1 MNLRKRQKA
10 TVEVHTSALND
21 IMFFLMLFFLLA
33 SAVVNPQVVKL
44 LLPRSDSGQQSTAQ
58 KTVTVSITE
67 NLEYLVEKQK
77 VTLETMKQTIETYQ
91 QASPDLTLVLYV
103 ARGVSIE
110 NTMAVFDVANQLKL
124 KVVLAVEPK
133 KNNDLPQRRK

>member
-1 MNLRKRQKA
+1 MNLRKRNKG

-44 LLPRSDSGQQSTAQ
+44 LLPRSESGQQSSAQ
-58 KTVTVSITE
+58 KTVTVSIDE
-67 NLEYLVEKQK
+67 NLKYFVEKQQ
-77 VTLETMKQTIETYQ
+77 VTLENMKASIETYQ
-91 QASPDLTLVLYV
+91 RASPDLTLVLYV

-110 NTMAVFDVANQLKL
+110 NTMTVFDVANQLKL

-133 KNNDLPQRRK
+133 K

>member
-1 MNLRKRQKA
+1 MNLRKRQKS

-21 IMFFLMLFFLLA
+21 IMFFLLLFFLLA

-44 LLPRSDSGQQSTAQ
+44 LLPRSESGKQSTAQ
-58 KTVTVSITE
+58 KTVTVSISE
-67 NLEYLVEKQK
+67 KLEYFVEK
-77 VTLETMKQTIETYQ
+77 KQVSLADLRAAVETYQ
-91 QASPDLTLVLYV
+91 KASPDLTLVLYV

-110 NTMAVFDVANQLKL
+110 NTMQVFDVANQLKL

-133 KNNDLPQRRK
+133 K

>member
-1 MNLRKRQKA
+1 MNLRKRNKG

-21 IMFFLMLFFLLA
+21 IMFFLLLFFLLA

-44 LLPRSDSGQQSTAQ
+44 LLPRSESGQQSSAQ
-58 KTVTVSITE
+58 KTVTVSIDE
-67 NLEYLVEKQK
+67 KLNYFVDKQK
-77 VTLETMKQTIETYQ
+77 VSLDQMQPMIEKLQ
-91 QASPDLTLVLYV
+91 KASPDLTIVLYV

-110 NTMAVFDVANQLKL
+110 NTMQVFDVANKLKL

-133 KNNDLPQRRK
+133 K

>member
-1 MNLRKRQKA
+1 MNLRKRQKG

-44 LLPRSDSGQQSTAQ
+44 LLPRSESGQQSTAQ
-58 KTVTVSITE
+58 KTVTVSIDE
-67 NLEYLVEKQK
+67 NLKYFVEKEP
-77 VTLETMKQTIETYQ
+77 VTLEGLRAAIETYQ
-91 QASPDLTLVLYV
+91 KASPDLTLVLYV

-110 NTMAVFDVANQLKL
+110 NTMLVFDVANQLKL

-133 KNNDLPQRRK
+133 K

>member
-1 MNLRKRQKA
+1 MNLRKRNKG

-21 IMFFLMLFFLLA
+21 IMFFLLLFFLLA

-44 LLPRSDSGQQSTAQ
+44 LLPRSESGQQSSAQ
-58 KTVTVSITE
+58 KTVTVSIDE
-67 NLEYLVEKQK
+67 KLNYFVDKQK
-77 VTLETMKQTIETYQ
+77 VSLDQMQATVETYQ
-91 QASPDLTLVLYV
+91 KASPDLTIVLYV

-110 NTMAVFDVANQLKL
+110 NTMQVFDVANKLKL

-133 KNNDLPQRRK
+133 K

>member
-1 MNLRKRQKA
+1 MNLRKRNKG

-21 IMFFLMLFFLLA
+21 IMFFLLLFFLLA

-44 LLPRSDSGQQSTAQ
+44 LLPRSESGQQSSAQ
-58 KTVTVSITE
+58 KTVTVSIDE
-67 NLEYLVEKQK
+67 KLNYFVEKQQ
-77 VTLETMKQTIETYQ
+77 VTLDNLQSVVENYQ
-91 QASPDLTLVLYV
+91 KDSPDLTIVLYV

-110 NTMAVFDVANQLKL
+110 NTMQVFDVANKLKL

-133 KNNDLPQRRK
+133 K

>member
-1 MNLRKRQKA
+1 MNLRKRNKG

-21 IMFFLMLFFLLA
+21 IMFFLLLFFLLA

-44 LLPRSDSGQQSTAQ
+44 LLPRSESGQQSSAQ
-58 KTVTVSITE
+58 KTVTISIDE
-67 NLEYLVEKQK
+67 KLNYFVDKQK
-77 VTLETMKQTIETYQ
+77 VTLDQMQRTVETYQ
-91 QASPDLTLVLYV
+91 KASPDLTIVLYV

-110 NTMAVFDVANQLKL
+110 NTMQVFDVANKLKL

-133 KNNDLPQRRK
+133 K

>member
-1 MNLRKRQKA
+1 MNLRKRNKA

-44 LLPRSDSGQQSTAQ
+44 LLPRSESGQQSNAQ
-58 KTVTVSITE
+58 KTVTVSIDDQL
-67 NLEYLVEKQK
+67 NYFVEKEP
-77 VTLETMKQTIETYQ
+77 VTLENLKAAVETYQ
-91 QASPDLTLVLYV
+91 KASPDLTIVLYV

-110 NTMAVFDVANQLKL
+110 NTMQVFDVANQLKL

-133 KNNDLPQRRK
+133 K

>member
-1 MNLRKRQKA
+1 MNLRKRNKA
-10 TVEVHTSALND
+10 SVEVHTSALND

-44 LLPRSDSGQQSTAQ
+44 LLPRSESGQQSSAQ
-58 KTVTVSITE
+58 KTVTVSIDE
-67 NLEYLVEKQK
+67 NLGYFVEKQP
-77 VTLETMKQTIETYQ
+77 VTLETMKASIETYQ
-91 QASPDLTLVLYV
+91 RASPDLTIVLYV

-133 KNNDLPQRRK
+133 K

>member
-1 MNLRKRQKA
+1 MNLRKRNKG

-21 IMFFLMLFFLLA
+21 IMFFLLLFFLLA

-44 LLPRSDSGQQSTAQ
+44 LLPRSESGQQSSAQ
-58 KTVTVSITE
+58 KTVTVSIDE
-67 NLEYLVEKQK
+67 KLNYFVDKQK
-77 VTLETMKQTIETYQ
+77 VTLDQMQTTVETYQ
-91 QASPDLTLVLYV
+91 KASPDLTIVLYV

-110 NTMAVFDVANQLKL
+110 NTMQVFDVANKLKL

-133 KNNDLPQRRK
+133 K